1 MIDPTKALDSN
12 CKKIKDILESLKD
25 SATFN
30 MSRGGRELFHTNFLA
45 YILDL
50 KVTADNQQSYE
61 AQVKNL
67 ILQKL
72 FCSGEVPKNV
82 MTFRERSNL
91 DLIIIPALNELK
103 KVNKVVVIEAKLK
116 SIPTNE
122 QLIKYNDSLG
132 YKSAVNKK
140 PSSIHIELFEHVSFN
155 HNMLKSI
162 IAIESDYST
171 ALASKISFNLNSI
184 TITYSLNNTSN
195 EVLEKECKECLDNI
209 YIDRLLLAPGCFFID
224 DLPKVC
230 DFSKI
235 IWNGWKL
242 IEWNEFL
249 TAIKPAASDAKSLF
263 GQIVA
268 DYIKSTDQLLNLIHL
283 VYKKGITFTAEKE
296 SFKNFYDF
304 SVVAKDF
311 RSARLHD
318 LAGKVAYH
326 GLQKKLISDLKINEE
341 LNKTIKGFSLDT
353 YVFYFRSQP
362 GLGIQFK
369 MSVGKQAYSLGIQLQ
384 GNDYR
389 HFIERNNCQ
398 NAEIDLIKCAGDIK
412 DWICI
417 NNVKT
422 RREKNNGFGVFDK
435 DKFVYEQI
443 KIETILPKNLNNDE
457 FGTASINYSDL
468 LEKIKLSL
476 LGAVKQIQNE
486 NFLKNFVKQ

>member
-1 MIDPTKALDSN
+1 MNDPTKALDSDG
-12 CKKIKDILESLKD
+12 KKIIDILEYLKT

-45 YILDL
+45 FILDL
-50 KVTADNQQSYE
+50 KVTADNEQSYE

-72 FCSGEVPKNV
+72 FCGGEVPKNV

-116 SIPTNE
+116 SIPTKE
-122 QLIKYNDSLG
+122 QLFKYNHSLG
-132 YKSAVNKK
+132 YESAVNKK

-162 IAIESDYST
+162 NSIESDYST
-171 ALASKISFNLNSI
+171 ALASKIRFNSNSI
-184 TITYSLNNTSN
+184 TTTYSLKNTSD
-195 EVLEKECKECLDNI
+195 EVLQKECLNNI
-209 YIDRLLLAPGCFFID
+209 YTDRLLLAPECFFID
-224 DLPKVC
+224 DLPKVD

-249 TAIKPAASDAKSLF
+249 TAIKPAEIDAVSLF

-268 DYIKSTDQLLNLIHL
+268 DYIKSTDQLLTLINL

-304 SVVAKDF
+304 SVIAKDF

-318 LAGKVAYH
+318 LVGKVAYY
-326 GLQKKLISDLKINEE
+326 GLQEKLISDLKNNEV
-341 LNKTIKGFSLDT
+341 LNKTIEGFSLNT
-353 YVFYFRSQP
+353 YVFYSRSQP
-362 GLGIQFK
+362 GLGIEYKFSNGEQDF
-369 MSVGKQAYSLGIQLQ
+369 SLGIQLQ
-384 GNDYR
+384 GNNYR
-389 HFIERNNCQ
+389 HYIGRNNCT
-398 NAEIDLIKCAGDIK
+398 NSKIDLLACANIIK

-417 NNVKT
+417 NKVKS

-435 DKFVYEQI
+435 TKFVYEQI
-443 KIETILPKNLNNDE
+443 KIETILPKNLNIDE

-468 LEKIKLSL
+468 LKKIKLSL
-476 LGAVKQIQNE
+476 LGAVKQIKNE